1 MKGGIGMETGQKMT
15 AQKPPVIA
23 ISGVKN
29 SGKTTLLEKILPILT
44 AKGLNVAVIKHDGH
58 TFDADVEG
66 TDSYRMRKAGAYGT
80 AVFCGTHYMV
90 IKTEP
95 TTSEALQSCFSDA
108 DLILCEGLKNSC
120 YPKIE
125 VVRAGNSDAPV
136 CDPQTL
142 LAVATDQLLNL
153 SIPTVDLNNPLK
165 IAELIERYLQ
175 DQTTK
180 HPKIYKILGNID
192 ENKGSHIA

>member
-1 MKGGIGMETGQKMT
+1 MGTIQKLTM
-15 AQKPPVIA
+15 QKPPVIA

-29 SGKTTLLEKILPILT
+29 SGKTTLLEKILPILN

-80 AVFCGTHYMV
+80 AVFCDTHFMV
-90 IKTEP
+90 IKSEP
-95 TTSEALQSCFSDA
+95 TTSEALLSCFSDA
-108 DLILCEGLKNSC
+108 DLILCEGLKNSR

-125 VVRAGNSDAPV
+125 VVRKGNSNAPV

-142 LAVATDQLLNL
+142 LAVATDQPLDL
-153 SIPTVDLNNPLK
+153 SVPTVDLNNPQK
-165 IAELIERYLQ
+165 IAELIEQYLQ
-175 DQTTK
+175 DQTTNY
-180 HPKIYKILGNID
+180 PKIYKLLGNID
-192 ENKGSHIA
+192 EKEGSHTA